1 MKILGIPI
9 ALSKSQRRLFHGTL
23 LALTA
28 SLLVSGIFLLGGFNT
43 LEWQIDDAKTKLIR
57 GDSKANPDVV
67 VLLVDEASLST
78 LEPIVG
84 RWPWPRSVWADVL
97 EFMTMGGAQSVAFDI
112 LFTERALNEQKAQ
125 SEHDLAFIDSTAES
139 GIATHAI
146 QLLHDPSNPTPNRP
160 LPQVFKER
168 FAIPKTIGLKQSQNN
183 TRYIPFTGLYENA
196 RNIGV
201 VEFSP
206 DADGVYRRTRLFRD
220 FMGDFYPV
228 LSVAP
233 LVDILGINRVEQT
246 SKPPMI
252 QFGGLEVPLDRNGF
266 YEVNFYKHFTTYSI
280 GSVLASIDQLRKGN
294 LEALYTDPRLL
305 SPEKFANKIV
315 FIGTS
320 AVGLE
325 DMKTTPLESRW
336 PGVFL
341 HASITSN
348 LLNQEFVYQ
357 VPASWVLVLIFLLA
371 IITMRLAI
379 YQDAILLQT
388 FYPFLLASIVVMSG
402 IWAQAS
408 FAQNWDLT
416 PLLTSI
422 LTTWLMISGY
432 LSATEG
438 REKRRVRNMLSQYVS
453 PSALN
458 IVLDNYQDQ
467 IQAEVGKEEE
477 MTVVFS
483 DIRGFTTISESL
495 SPGEVVTLLNIHL
508 DAMTQ
513 VTFDF
518 KGTMDKFIGDAT
530 MAFWGAP
537 LPDPDHALHATRA
550 MIHMARKVDQV
561 NQTLTEKGLPN
572 IQIGVGGNT
581 GSVILGNIGSS
592 QKLDYTVIGDAVN
605 LGSRLEGLTKQYGLK
620 MLISEFTQ
628 KEIYQQIPCALI
640 DQVKVKGK
648 NKPVKIYLPLADV
661 EDPDID
667 KAFKIADTC
676 QQAFDAYHAKNFL
689 LANQI
694 FQQLPDDPFTHF
706 KALYDQRCQAYLK
719 TPPPDKWDG
728 VFTLTTK

>member
-1 MKILGIPI
+1 MKKFG
-9 ALSKSQRRLFHGTL
+9 LSISLTKRQRRLFHGSL
-23 LALTA
+23 LAFTA
-28 SLLVSGIFLLGGFNT
+28 GILVSAIFLLGGFNT
-43 LEWQIDDAKTKLIR
+43 LEWQIDDAKTKLLR
-57 GDSKANPDVV
+57 GEATANPDIV

-112 LFTERALNEQKAQ
+112 LFTERALLENKNQ
-125 SEHDLAFIDSTAES
+125 SEHDLAFIESTAES
-139 GIATHAI
+139 GIAIHAI
-146 QLLHDPSNPTPNRP
+146 QLLHDPSNPLPNRP
-160 LPQVFKER
+160 LPDIFKSK
-168 FAIPKTIGLKQSQNN
+168 FAIPNITNLKQSQNN
-183 TRYIPFTGLYENA
+183 TRYIPFPGLYKNA
-196 RNIGV
+196 RHVGV

-206 DADGVYRRTRLFRD
+206 DSDGVYRRTRLFRD
-220 FMGDFYPV
+220 FLGDFYPV

-233 LVDILGINRVEQT
+233 LIDPLKIDTVEQT
-246 SKPPMI
+246 SNPPMLK
-252 QFGGLEVPLDRNGF
+252 FGGLKIPLDRQGF
-266 YEVNFYKHFTTYSI
+266 YEVNFYKDFTTYSI
-280 GSVLASIDQLRKGN
+280 GSVLASIDELRKGN

-305 SPEKFANKIV
+305 NPEKFSNKIV

-348 LLNQEFVYQ
+348 LLNKDFVYQ
-357 VPASWVLVLIFLLA
+357 VPAYWVVILVFFLALL
-371 IITMRLAI
+371 TMRLAI
-379 YQDAILLQT
+379 FQDAILLQT
-388 FYPFLLASIVVMSG
+388 IYPFLLASIIVILG
-402 IWAQAS
+402 IWAQAN
-408 FAQNWDLT
+408 FAQNWDLA
-416 PLLTSI
+416 PLLASI

-458 IVLDNYQDQ
+458 MVLDNYQDQ
-467 IQAEVGKEEE
+467 IQAEVGKEEQ

-483 DIRGFTTISESL
+483 DIRGFTTLSESL

-537 LPDPDHALHATRA
+537 LPDPQHALHATRA
-550 MIHMARKVDQV
+550 MIHMTRKVNKV
-561 NQTLTEKGLPN
+561 NQALTERGLPT
-572 IQIGVGGNT
+572 IKIGVGGNT
-581 GSVILGNIGSS
+581 GSVILGNIGYS

-628 KEIYQQIPCALI
+628 AEIHQQIPCALI

-648 NKPVKIYLPLADV
+648 NKPVKIYLPLADLD
-661 EDPDID
+661 DPDLEE
-667 KAFKIADTC
+667 AFKLVEIC
-676 QQAFDAYHAKNFL
+676 HQAFDAYHAKDFL
-689 LANQI
+689 HANQI
-694 FQQLPDDPFTHF
+694 FQQLPDDPFVHF

-719 TPPPDKWDG
+719 TPPPENWDG

>member
-1 MKILGIPI
+1 MKKLGFSITLTKP
-9 ALSKSQRRLFHGTL
+9 QRRLFHGGV

-28 SLLVSGIFLLGGFNT
+28 SMIISVVFLLGGFT
-43 LEWQIDDAKTKLIR
+43 QIEWQLDDAKTELLR
-57 GDSKANPDVV
+57 GESTANPDVV
-67 VLLVDEASLST
+67 VLLVDEASIAT
-78 LEPIVG
+78 LEPLVG

-112 LFTERALNEQKAQ
+112 LFTERALLQNKSQ
-125 SEHDLAFIDSTAES
+125 SEHDLAFIDSTTES
-139 GIATHAI
+139 GIAIHAI

-160 LPQVFKER
+160 LPDIFKKQ
-168 FAIPKTIGLKQSQNN
+168 FAIPSAIGLKKSENN
-183 TRYIPFTGLYENA
+183 TRYIPFPGLYENA
-196 RNIGV
+196 RSIGV

-206 DADGVYRRTRLFRD
+206 DSDGVYRRTRLFRD
-220 FMGDFYPV
+220 FMEDFYPV

-233 LVDILGINRVEQT
+233 LIDKLGIHQVEQT
-246 SKPPMI
+246 PNPPLLK
-252 QFGGLEVPLDRNGF
+252 FGGLSVPLDRDGF
-266 YEVNFYKHFTTYSI
+266 YEVNFYQHFTTYSI
-280 GSVLASIDQLRKGN
+280 GSVLASIAQLRQGN
-294 LEALYTDPRLL
+294 LEALYSDPRLL
-305 SPEKFANKIV
+305 NPERFADKIV

-348 LLNQEFVYQ
+348 LLDQDFIYQ
-357 VPASWVLVLIFLLA
+357 VPASWVLVTIFLLA
-371 IITMRLAI
+371 FLTMRLAI
-379 YQDAILLQT
+379 FQDAILLQT
-388 FYPFLLASIVVMSG
+388 IYPLLLASLIVISG
-402 IWAQAS
+402 FWLQAS
-408 FAQNWDLT
+408 LALNWDLT

-422 LTTWLMISGY
+422 LMTWLMTSGY

-458 IVLDNYQDQ
+458 MVLDNYQDQ
-467 IQAEVGKEEE
+467 IQAEVGKEED

-483 DIRGFTTISESL
+483 DIRSFTTLSESL

-508 DAMTQ
+508 EAMTQ

-537 LPDPDHALHATRA
+537 LPDPEHALHATRA
-550 MIHMARKVDQV
+550 MIHMTRKVDEV
-561 NQTLTEKGLPN
+561 NQELIEKGLPA
-572 IQIGVGGNT
+572 IKIGVGGNT
-581 GSVILGNIGSS
+581 GTVILGNIGSS

-620 MLISEFTQ
+620 LLISEFTQ
-628 KEIYQQIPCALI
+628 QEIHQQIPCALI

-648 NKPVKIYLPLADV
+648 NKPVKIYLPLADLD
-661 EDPDID
+661 DPDIEE
-667 KAFKIADTC
+667 AFRIAEVC
-676 QQAFDAYHAKNFL
+676 QQAFDAYHAKDFNQ
-689 LANQI
+689 ANQI
-694 FQQLPDDPFTHF
+694 FQQLPDDPFVHF
-706 KALYDQRCQAYLK
+706 KALYDQRCKAYLE
-719 TPPPDKWDG
+719 TPPPKDWDG